1 MRAPDLVSELSAS
14 ASNHISPLDPLGA
27 DTRLRLLPRWND
39 SRDVNAMAAALADI
53 VPAEA
58 RARALGPFEASAAM
72 RDLGMFLGSL
82 KRHGVE
88 PAEAVPSVVPVLLIL
103 GRVCGMVP
111 RDTVYH
117 YGPWNPVGARQRCF
131 TGDPNEDGLI
141 HCVRAAAPG
150 VEACIQ
156 ALVEARA
163 SDPDTPLF
171 AERCRHAARSAMA
184 MVDSINFA
192 RMKVDVRFFA
202 RMLRPYFEAI
212 TIGGKS
218 YMGPA
223 AAHLPL
229 SLVDHLTW
237 GSDCTD
243 ATYRL
248 FQDDATHYT
257 VPRWRDLSRSTASET
272 SLVTRVIQALNMS
285 PPGNSAVTK
294 GAVAVY
300 AILRVLLAFRGR
312 HKVMADKAY
321 EPQVRLYPVGSGG
334 FSTDVVAR
342 ILEVTRSRT
351 RELKLAVKGRRNS
364 SLHPPSDI
372 AALLA
377 SRGATSSG

>member
-1 MRAPDLVSELSAS
+1 MGALDFQPELNAS
-14 ASNHISPLDPLGA
+14 SRDHISPLDPLCA
-27 DTRLRLLPRWND
+27 DTKLAQLPDWNEA
-39 SRDVNAMAAALADI
+39 RDVNAMAGALADLA
-53 VPAEA
+53 PSEA
-58 RARALGPFEASAAM
+58 QAGALGPFEACAAL
-72 RDLGMFLGSL
+72 RDLGMLLGSL

-88 PAEAVPSVVPVLLIL
+88 PAEAVPSAIPALLIL
-103 GRVCGMVP
+103 GRICGMVP

-117 YGPWNPVGARQRCF
+117 YGPWNPTGVRQRRF
-131 TGDPNEDGLI
+131 TRDSNEDGLI

-163 SDPDTPLF
+163 SEPDSPLF
-171 AERCRHAARSAMA
+171 ADGCRHAARSVMT

-192 RMKVDVRFFA
+192 RMKVDVVFFA
-202 RMLRPYFEAI
+202 RVLRPYFEAVA
-212 TIGGKS
+212 IGDKS

-237 GSDCTD
+237 GSDCAD

-248 FQDDATHYT
+248 FQEDSTHYT
-257 VPRWRDLSRSTASET
+257 VPRWRALSSEVASAP
-272 SLVTRVIQALNMS
+272 SLVTRVIEALNAS
-285 PPGNSAVTK
+285 TAADVAVTR
-294 GAVAVY
+294 GAIAVY

-342 ILEVTRSRT
+342 ILEVTRSRS
-351 RELKLAVKGRRNS
+351 RELKQAVKRRRNA
-364 SLHPPSDI
+364 SLRPPSDI

-377 SRGATSSG
+377 SRGSTSSG

>member
-1 MRAPDLVSELSAS
+1 MRAPDSRSELNAS
-14 ASNHISPLDPLGA
+14 AGDHISPLDPLGA
-27 DTRLRLLPRWND
+27 DSGLAQLPAWNE
-39 SRDVNAMAAALADI
+39 SRDVNAIAAALADL

-58 RARALGPFEASAAM
+58 KAQALGPFEACAAV
-72 RDLGMFLGSL
+72 RDLGMLLGSL

-88 PAEAVPSVVPVLLIL
+88 PAEAVPSVVPALLTL

-117 YGPWNPVGARQRCF
+117 YGPWNPAGVRQRRF
-131 TGDPNEDGLI
+131 TRDPNEDGLI

-150 VEACIQ
+150 VEACIR
-156 ALVEARA
+156 ALVDAQACE
-163 SDPDTPLF
+163 PDTALF

-192 RMKVDVRFFA
+192 RMKVDVMFFA
-202 RMLRPYFEAI
+202 RVLRPYFEAV
-212 TIGGKS
+212 TIDGKS

-248 FQDDATHYT
+248 FQEDATHYT
-257 VPRWRDLSRSTASET
+257 VQCWRDLSRTAASGP
-272 SLVTRVIQALNMS
+272 SLVTRVIQALNTS
-285 PPGNSAVTK
+285 APGDPGLTK

-334 FSTDVVAR
+334 FSTDVVTR
-342 ILEVTRSRT
+342 ILEVTLSRT